1 MVLAISPVSPGPDH
15 VRRQKASE
23 SDLVEFYLCAPEG
36 LGGVGM
42 SERDASK
49 FLVKLPAWAE
59 RVQNDIVAA
68 DRDYDTEAAMRS

>member
-1 MVLAISPVSPGPDH
+1 MVLAISPVSPGPDQ

-42 SERDASK
+42 SERDAAK
-49 FLVKLPAWAE
+49 FLGKLPAWAE

-68 DRDYDTEAAMRS
+68 DRDYDTEVAMRS